1 MWPEAGDINS
11 VGAHVCSNIA
21 CWRVQRMTR
30 REGHGGTFIE
40 VPCPSVIAV
49 ALPHV
54 FDGSMVRQGLSL
66 YLHLALSLTLIL
78 TMQPIWRLEVQS
90 SATNLTHCKQ
100 QQVRLQELLTCV

>member
-1 MWPEAGDINS
+1 
-11 VGAHVCSNIA
+11 
-21 CWRVQRMTR
+21 MTR

>member
-1 MWPEAGDINS
+1 
-11 VGAHVCSNIA
+11 
-21 CWRVQRMTR
+21 MTH

-40 VPCPSVIAV
+40 VPCPSFIAV

-90 SATNLTHCKQ
+90 SATNLTHWKQ